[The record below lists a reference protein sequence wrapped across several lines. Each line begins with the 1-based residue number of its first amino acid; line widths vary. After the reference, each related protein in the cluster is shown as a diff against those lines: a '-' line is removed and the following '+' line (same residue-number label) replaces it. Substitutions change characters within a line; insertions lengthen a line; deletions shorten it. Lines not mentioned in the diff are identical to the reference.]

1 VIASGDSAEVK
12 ARREVWLTV
21 FEQLRR
27 VERVNSEVERL
38 KKGSFLIS
46 EVELSKLHV
55 KIRTMLDAL
64 PDRHTH
70 RLWAWKL
77 PLFGQSSA
85 KKLMTYAASLCLG
98 RGFSM
103 TDRGEETLSNVIL
116 RFYQLK
122 EKEGM

>member
-1 VIASGDSAEVK
+1 VVASGDSAEVK
-12 ARREVWLTV
+12 ARQEVWLTV

-27 VERVNSEVERL
+27 VERVNPEVEQL
-38 KKGSFLIS
+38 KKESVLIS

-64 PDRHTH
+64 PDRLTH
-70 RLWAWKL
+70 RLWAWKP

-98 RGFSM
+98 QGFSM
-103 TDRGEETLSNVIL
+103 TDRGKK
-116 RFYQLK
+116 R
-122 EKEGM
+122 